1 MQASE
6 IVIWQSELAAMA
18 RLTTDWGDIET
29 GGECFGLFSRAGRPT
44 VLLVT
49 PPGPR
54 AIHQRANFVQDTDHL
69 NRVMEQLYR
78 RFGIQ
83 LEGTHHSHHTIGLNA
98 PSSVDMGSARSLAR
112 KNGLPDLF
120 QIITTMEDVSP
131 NGGPGHRSG
140 RTSYREGSSRASHG
154 SGGIFKRILHRLNP
168 FNGQPRYLCHP
179 YFKVRINAFV
189 YPEAPS
195 SGYQRCPIRVLPGTS
210 PFRDA
215 IERLPG
221 WQSLRMKT
229 DFPHSQIELDPVD
242 RPESTNNPAVD
253 LPDRVIRQISKL
265 PKARAVETRIRSDNE
280 LVCLKIPVSD
290 DFHLILFMDAD
301 SNFKIL
307 NVLLGSKNIHA
318 KPVDI
323 TARALRFGD
332 MMPIDHIHQIALHL
346 IDRYGS
352 KPEVAAGGLAAA
364 TDSPKPLGG
373 EYAQALKKR
382 GSGWENQRERR
393 LRDGE

>member
-6 IVIWQSELAAMA
+6 IIIWQSELAAMA

-54 AIHQRANFVQDTDHL
+54 AIHQRARFVQDTDHL
-69 NRVMEQLYR
+69 NRVIDQLYR
-78 RFGIQ
+78 RFGLQ
-83 LEGTHHSHHTIGLNA
+83 PEGTHHSHNTIGLNA
-98 PSSVDMGSARSLAR
+98 PSSVDMGSARSLAS
-112 KNGLPDLF
+112 KSGLPDLF
-120 QIITTMEDVSP
+120 QIITTVEDVSP
-131 NGGPGHRSG
+131 NGGTGHRSG
-140 RTSYREGSSRASHG
+140 RTSYREGSSKANHG
-154 SGGIFKRILHRLNP
+154 SGGIFKRILHRLSP

-179 YFKVRINAFV
+179 DFKVRINAFV

-221 WQSLRMKT
+221 WQSLRMKI
-229 DFPHSQIELDPVD
+229 DFPRPQILLDPID
-242 RPESTNNPAVD
+242 RPESKDNQVVG

-265 PKARAVETRIRSDNE
+265 PEEMAVETRIRFDNE

-332 MMPIDHIHQIALHL
+332 MMPIDHIHQIAVHL
-346 IDRYGS
+346 IDRNRS

-364 TDSPKPLGG
+364 TDSPLPLGV
-373 EYAQALKKR
+373 EHAPASRIR
-382 GSGWENQRERR
+382 GSGREAQRERSG
-393 LRDGE
+393 RDGE

>member
-1 MQASE
+1 MAALE

-18 RLTTDWGDIET
+18 RLTTDWGNIET

-54 AIHQRANFVQDTDHL
+54 AIHQRARFVQDTDHL
-69 NRVMEQLYR
+69 NRAIEKLYR

-83 LEGTHHSHHTIGLNA
+83 PGGTFHSHHTIGLNS
-98 PSSVDMGSARSLAR
+98 PSSVDMGSARSLAE
-112 KNGLPDLF
+112 KTDSPGLF
-120 QIITTMEDVSP
+120 QIITTVEDVSP
-131 NGGPGHRSG
+131 NGGTGHRHG
-140 RTSYREGSSRASHG
+140 RAYHREGSSRAKHG
-154 SGGIFKRILHRLNP
+154 SGGIIKRILHRLNP
-168 FNGQPRYLCHP
+168 FDGQPRHLCHP
-179 YFKVRINAFV
+179 GFKVRINAFV
-189 YPEAPS
+189 YPETPS
-195 SGYQRCPIRVLPGTS
+195 SRYQGCPIKVLPGTS

-229 DFPHSQIELDPVD
+229 DFPHSQILLDPVD
-242 RPESTNNPAVD
+242 RPESTDNEAVD
-253 LPDRVIRQISKL
+253 LPDRVLRQISKL
-265 PKARAVETRIRSDNE
+265 PEEMAVETRIRFDNE

-290 DFHLILFMDAD
+290 DYHLILFMDAD
-301 SNFKIL
+301 SNFRIL
-307 NVLLGSKNIHA
+307 NALLGSKNIHA

-323 TARALRFGD
+323 TTRALRFGD
-332 MMPIDHIHQIALHL
+332 KTPIDHIHQIAVKL
-346 IDRYGS
+346 IDRNRS

-364 TDSPKPLGG
+364 TDSPRPLGD

-382 GSGWENQRERR
+382 GAGREGQRERSG
-393 LRDGE
+393 RDGE